1 LARSLPLRIS
11 EAFMIEQKIIIVLIF
26 IAAMVAVA
34 VAVRLLSFSQK
45 SKSINKVS
53 AGEQLEIQSKLILEQ
68 GVTIY
73 AVNFGSQ
80 KLIINVSKGNSGAAS
95 VTQIMQTGP
104 RLPLTSAKF
113 EVQ

>member
-1 LARSLPLRIS
+1 
-11 EAFMIEQKIIIVLIF
+11 MIEQKIILVLIF
-26 IAAMVAVA
+26 IAAMIAVA

-45 SKSINKVS
+45 SKSMNKVF

-80 KLIINVSKGNSGAAS
+80 KMIINVAKGNSVTAS
-95 VTQIMQTGP
+95 VTQIIQTGP
-104 RLPLTSAKF
+104 HLPLSSAKSSAKV

>member
-1 LARSLPLRIS
+1 MARSLPLRIL

-45 SKSINKVS
+45 SKSLNKVP
-53 AGEQLEIQSKLILEQ
+53 AGEQLEMQSKLILEQ

-80 KLIINVSKGNSGAAS
+80 KLIINVAKGNSVNAS
-95 VTQIMQTGP
+95 VTQIMQTGSH
-104 RLPLTSAKF
+104 LPLTSAKV

>member
-1 LARSLPLRIS
+1 
-11 EAFMIEQKIIIVLIF
+11 MIEQQIITVLIF

-34 VAVRLLSFSQK
+34 VAVRLLSFAQK

-53 AGEQLEIQSKLILEQ
+53 AGEQLEIQSKLILER

-80 KLIINVSKGNSGAAS
+80 KMIINVAKGNSVTAS
-95 VTQIMQTGP
+95 VTQIIQAGP
-104 RLPLTSAKF
+104 HLPLSSEKV

>member
-1 LARSLPLRIS
+1 MARSLPLRIS

-34 VAVRLLSFSQK
+34 VAVRLISFSQK
-45 SKSINKVS
+45 SKSINKVF
-53 AGEQLEIQSKLILEQ
+53 AGEKLEIQSKLILEQ

-80 KLIINVSKGNSGAAS
+80 KLIINVAKGNSVNAS
-95 VTQIMQTGP
+95 VTQIIQTGP
-104 RLPLTSAKF
+104 HLPLTSEKV